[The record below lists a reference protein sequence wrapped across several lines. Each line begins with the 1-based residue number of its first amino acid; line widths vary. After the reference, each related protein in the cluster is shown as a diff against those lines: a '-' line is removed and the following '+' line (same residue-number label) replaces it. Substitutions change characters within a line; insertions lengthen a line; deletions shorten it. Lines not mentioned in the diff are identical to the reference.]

1 MRQMGTSVH
10 CSETDIGSGR
20 RRGTRSPLVCW
31 ESQEGHCLC
40 VCVCF
45 HAQSSPVET
54 CTSMFNWLGRERRR
68 RETQRRRL
76 WLWSGVTC
84 LWQHSSLQTAETC
97 HSWWNPAGFNLTWIQ
112 THTHTRK
119 QMLSLCSTYSLWAL
133 CSTNSMHPKPVSRC
147 HSDLPEDPVMISWIM
162 EGFMK
167 LKPCFFLISCH
178 FRTESVAEKM
188 LTNWFAFLLH
198 KFLKV
203 SVGVWSACA
212 DCVCIIFQTNNKI

>member
-1 MRQMGTSVH
+1 MLLLLLQVLKHMSCTKRTLSSLLRAYKSSPPGSLVFCLFLSWTPVSLLFNDGAN
-10 CSETDIGSGR
+10 ETDGDVCPPFRDRYWQRSQKRHTQSSGVLGITGR
-20 RRGTRSPLVCW
+20 PLSV
-31 ESQEGHCLC
+31 C

-112 THTHTRK
+112 THTHTNRCC
-119 QMLSLCSTYSLWAL
+119 LSAL
-133 CSTNSMHPKPVSRC
+133 
-147 HSDLPEDPVMISWIM
+147 
-162 EGFMK
+162 
-167 LKPCFFLISCH
+167 
-178 FRTESVAEKM
+178 
-188 LTNWFAFLLH
+188 LTH
-198 KFLKV
+198 YEH
-203 SVGVWSACA
+203 CA
-212 DCVCIIFQTNNKI
+212 PQTVCIQNQYQDATVTSLKTPSWSHELWKDSWN

>member
-10 CSETDIGSGR
+10 RSETDIGSGR

-112 THTHTRK
+112 THTHTNRCC
-119 QMLSLCSTYSLWAL
+119 LSAL
-133 CSTNSMHPKPVSRC
+133 
-147 HSDLPEDPVMISWIM
+147 
-162 EGFMK
+162 
-167 LKPCFFLISCH
+167 
-178 FRTESVAEKM
+178 
-188 LTNWFAFLLH
+188 LTH
-198 KFLKV
+198 YEH
-203 SVGVWSACA
+203 CA
-212 DCVCIIFQTNNKI
+212 PQTVCIQNQYQDATVTSLKTPSWSHELWKDSWN